1 MTRDEIDRILERHF
15 AAEQKRDINAIL
27 ATYTEDI
34 EHDAV
39 GREPN
44 PITGKAAIGV
54 FYREFL
60 SDLEHANVIPVR
72 RLYGDDFAVDESIVE
87 GYAHG
92 RPYDLEGYGRPVRFR
107 LLHVF
112 QFRDGLISREN
123 AWLDMLAIQR
133 QLAPP
138 RH

>member
-27 ATYTEDI
+27 ATYSDDI

-39 GREPN
+39 GRDPN

-60 SDLEHANVIPVR
+60 NDLEHAKVIPVR

-107 LLHVF
+107 LLHLF
-112 QFRDGLISREN
+112 EFRDGLISR
-123 AWLDMLAIQR
+123 
-133 QLAPP
+133 
-138 RH
+138 

>member
-1 MTRDEIDRILERHF
+1 MTRDEIDRILGSHF

-39 GREPN
+39 GRDPN

-60 SDLEHANVIPVR
+60 NDLEHAKVIPVR
-72 RLYGDDFAVDESIVE
+72 RFYGDDFAVDESIVE

-92 RPYDLEGYGRPVRFR
+92 RPYDLRVPRRPH
-107 LLHVF
+107 LT
-112 QFRDGLISREN
+112 RERV
-123 AWLDMLAIQR
+123 ARPAR
-133 QLAPP
+133 HPAAAHAAAPLEVES
-138 RH
+138 

>member
-15 AAEQKRDINAIL
+15 AAEQRRDIDAIL

-39 GREPN
+39 GRDPN

-60 SDLEHANVIPVR
+60 SDSNTR
-72 RLYGDDFAVDESIVE
+72 T
-87 GYAHG
+87 
-92 RPYDLEGYGRPVRFR
+92 
-107 LLHVF
+107 
-112 QFRDGLISREN
+112 
-123 AWLDMLAIQR
+123 
-133 QLAPP
+133 
-138 RH
+138 

>member
-1 MTRDEIDRILERHF
+1 MTRDEIDRILERLC

-54 FYREFL
+54 FYRGVPLRPRARE
-60 SDLEHANVIPVR
+60 SDPGPPTLRR
-72 RLYGDDFAVDESIVE
+72 RLR
-87 GYAHG
+87 G
-92 RPYDLEGYGRPVRFR
+92 R
-107 LLHVF
+107 
-112 QFRDGLISREN
+112 
-123 AWLDMLAIQR
+123 
-133 QLAPP
+133 
-138 RH
+138 

>member
-15 AAEQKRDINAIL
+15 AAEQKRDIDAIL

-39 GREPN
+39 GRDPN

-72 RLYGDDFAVDESIVE
+72 RLYGA
-87 GYAHG
+87 
-92 RPYDLEGYGRPVRFR
+92 EGYGRPVRFR
-107 LLHVF
+107 LLHLF
-112 QFRDGLISREN
+112 EFRDGLISREN

>member
-1 MTRDEIDRILERHF
+1 
-15 AAEQKRDINAIL
+15 
-27 ATYTEDI
+27 
-34 EHDAV
+34 
-39 GREPN
+39 
-44 PITGKAAIGV
+44 
-54 FYREFL
+54 
-60 SDLEHANVIPVR
+60 VR

-107 LLHVF
+107 LLHLF
-112 QFRDGLISREN
+112 EFRDGLISREN

-138 RH
+138 RHG

>member
-1 MTRDEIDRILERHF
+1 MTRDAIDRILERHF
-15 AAEQKRDINAIL
+15 VAEQKRDIDAIL

-39 GREPN
+39 GRNPN
-44 PITGKAAIGV
+44 PIAGKAAI
-54 FYREFL
+54 
-60 SDLEHANVIPVR
+60 
-72 RLYGDDFAVDESIVE
+72 GDDFAVDESIVE

-92 RPYDLEGYGRPVRFR
+92 RPYDLEGYARRVRFR
-107 LLHVF
+107 LLHLF
-112 QFRDGLISREN
+112 EFRDGLISREN